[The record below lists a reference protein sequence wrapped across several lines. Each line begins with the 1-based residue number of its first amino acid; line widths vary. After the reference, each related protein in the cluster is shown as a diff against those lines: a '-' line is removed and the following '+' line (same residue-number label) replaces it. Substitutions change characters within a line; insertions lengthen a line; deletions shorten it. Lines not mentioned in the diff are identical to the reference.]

1 MRILLAEDDLMI
13 GERLQRSLSKSGHAV
28 DWLTDGAEVNKALAV
43 QSYEMLLLD
52 LALPNRSGMDILH
65 ALRHRN
71 NALPVIIITAKDS
84 VPERIEGLD
93 AGADDYLV
101 KPFALDELDARIRA
115 LERRHRTIANPVLG
129 FGRLTCNPA
138 TRDVRFDSQSIVLTG
153 REYQIL
159 LMLMLRPGAIV
170 SRREIEE
177 QLYNFDADID
187 SNAIEV
193 HIHKLRQKLDAGI
206 IRTVRGLGYQLV
218 EL

>member
-13 GERLQRSLSKSGHAV
+13 GERLQRSLTKSGHAV
-28 DWLTDGAEVNKALAV
+28 DWLIDGGEVNKALAA
-43 QSYEMLLLD
+43 QSYDMLLLD
-52 LALPNRSGMDILH
+52 LALPNRSGMEILH
-65 ALRHRN
+65 ALRRQN
-71 NALPVIIITAKDS
+71 DVLPVIILTAKDS

-115 LERRHRTIANPVLG
+115 LQRRHRTIANPLLT

-138 TRDVRFDSQSIVLTG
+138 TRDVRFDASAIALTG

-193 HIHKLRQKLDAGI
+193 HIHKLRQKIDTAI